1 METGSVEFPVQWEMP
16 TPNSAMSLAFP
27 PSPSSHTHSHLT
39 DAAAKRRRAVQLC
52 EKFPCLKTRTTHK
65 TNMEGYWSAELLYKY
80 SHVYKSL

>member
-16 TPNSAMSLAFP
+16 IPNSAPSLAFP

-52 EKFPCLKTRTTHK
+52 EKFPC
-65 TNMEGYWSAELLYKY
+65 
-80 SHVYKSL
+80 